1 MNAISPSNT
10 AVVYEVELATTQRGD
25 ADLPE
30 ASSPSGHCR
39 VLRDLSLLC
48 SPHRCHGD
56 PRAEA
61 EVSFVHL
68 PTVIPRRRRPRA
80 GTCSEGSTFDNFALI
95 PHGHFTLQNFMSA
108 GNRSTSLSA
117 QTN

>member
-61 EVSFVHL
+61 ELLFVHL
-68 PTVIPRRRRPRA
+68 PTAIPGDADPVPAPALKPPPSTTSPSSHTVISLFRA
-80 GTCSEGSTFDNFALI
+80 S
-95 PHGHFTLQNFMSA
+95 
-108 GNRSTSLSA
+108 
-117 QTN
+117 

>member
-10 AVVYEVELATTQRGD
+10 AMVYEVELATTQREGD
-25 ADLPE
+25 ADFPE

-61 EVSFVHL
+61 ELSFVHL
-68 PTVIPRRRRPRA
+68 PTVIPPE
-80 GTCSEGSTFDNFALI
+80 T
-95 PHGHFTLQNFMSA
+95 
-108 GNRSTSLSA
+108 
-117 QTN
+117 QTPCRHLL